1 MTIGCVCHVNHVG
14 VELSYR
20 SLEIFNT
27 EFSNSFS
34 YSFCSRNMAGRFR
47 SPKSKEEETSLVSE
61 ATPKATQYNTKWGR
75 KVFEEWQQRRQNTC
89 AMLEVVGVADLK
101 CEDVQDL
108 TVSLEHMSANT
119 LNFWLS
125 KFVCEVANQIGER
138 YPPNSLYLLICAIN
152 RHLIP

>member
-1 MTIGCVCHVNHVG
+1 
-14 VELSYR
+14 
-20 SLEIFNT
+20 
-27 EFSNSFS
+27 
-34 YSFCSRNMAGRFR
+34 MAGRFR
-47 SPKSKEEETSLVSE
+47 SPKSKKEDTSLVSE
-61 ATPKATQYNTKWGR
+61 ATPKATQYNTEWGR

-125 KFVCEVANQIGER
+125 KFVCEVAKQNGER
-138 YPPNSLYLLICAIN
+138 YSPNSLYLLICAIN
-152 RHLIP
+152 RHLSETGGEDAFNVLNKADKRQVNCYVF

>member
-1 MTIGCVCHVNHVG
+1 
-14 VELSYR
+14 
-20 SLEIFNT
+20 
-27 EFSNSFS
+27 
-34 YSFCSRNMAGRFR
+34 MAGRFR

-108 TVSLEHMSANT
+108 TISQEHTSANT
-119 LNFWLS
+119 VNFWLS
-125 KFVCEVANQIGER
+125 KFVCEVAKQNVER
-138 YPPNSLYLLICAIN
+138 YPHNSLYLLMCAIN
-152 RHLIP
+152 RQ

>member
-1 MTIGCVCHVNHVG
+1 
-14 VELSYR
+14 
-20 SLEIFNT
+20 
-27 EFSNSFS
+27 
-34 YSFCSRNMAGRFR
+34 MAGRFR
-47 SPKSKEEETSLVSE
+47 SPKGKEEETSLVSE

-125 KFVCEVANQIGER
+125 KFVCEAAKQNGEMKF
-138 YPPNSLYLLICAIN
+138 
-152 RHLIP
+152 

>member
-1 MTIGCVCHVNHVG
+1 
-14 VELSYR
+14 
-20 SLEIFNT
+20 
-27 EFSNSFS
+27 
-34 YSFCSRNMAGRFR
+34 MAGRFR
-47 SPKSKEEETSLVSE
+47 SPKSKKEDTSLVSE
-61 ATPKATQYNTKWGR
+61 ATRKATQYNTEWGR

-125 KFVCEVANQIGER
+125 KFVCEVAKQNGER

-152 RHLIP
+152 LHLSETGGEDAFNVLNKADKRQVNCYVF